1 MPDFSLVVA
10 CTHKGGIG
18 FENKMP
24 WHIKED
30 FQHFKKLTTQ
40 TSTAEK
46 WNVVIMG
53 RKTWDSLPKKPLPER
68 LNIVISR
75 QKNLIIDAI
84 VCSSLNLALRQC
96 QKFSD
101 VIENIFVIGGAEIY
115 KNALKNENCK
125 HIYMTR
131 VLFREDEPEI
141 DTFVSE
147 FEENKLLKK
156 CELQEILHTGE
167 NKNVQFTMVKYF
179 LNPTVNVEK

>member
-1 MPDFSLVVA
+1 MQPFSLVVA

-30 FQHFKKLTTQ
+30 FQHFKKLTST

-68 LNIVISR
+68 VNIVISR
-75 QKNLIIDAI
+75 QKNLVIDAI
-84 VCSSLNLALRQC
+84 VCSSLHLALRQC
-96 QKFSD
+96 VKFKE

-115 KNALKNENCK
+115 REALKHENCQF
-125 HIYMTR
+125 IYLTR
-131 VLFREDEPEI
+131 VDNEPKI
-141 DTFVSE
+141 DTFVPE
-147 FEENKLLKK
+147 FEENELLKHFD
-156 CELQEILHTGE
+156 LQEVESQG
-167 NKNVQFTMVKYF
+167 QGFTIVKYVR
-179 LNPTVNVEK
+179 LPANEEK